1 MRYFGTTRAIEQRME
16 KASLEPCKTDRQGN
30 PTITV
35 NKYVRGFAIV
45 TLAISILILILIFMP
60 VSPVYMEDSVIM
72 LMLSLIAVFTIMFC
86 LRLLLF
92 KYTLSDDGL
101 VYRSFTKQKFG
112 YAELKEMSKINLTRI
127 ATKSHT
133 DELTLQIMGNIKIPY
148 WIFAGSDE
156 FVQKLE
162 KKIGVKFKRQEES
175 SADKLKTFL
184 RVFIPLII
192 LGVILYFART
202 Y

>member
-30 PTITV
+30 PTIAV
-35 NKYVRGFAIV
+35 NKYVRGFAIAV
-45 TLAISILILILIFMP
+45 IVVSMLILILIFMP
-60 VSPVYMEDSVIM
+60 GYMEDSLIM
-72 LMLSLIAVFTIMFC
+72 LVLSIIAVFTIMFC

-112 YAELKEMSKINLTRI
+112 YAEIKEMSKISLTRI
-127 ATKSHT
+127 STKSHT

-162 KKIGVKFKRQEES
+162 KKIGVKFKQQEES
-175 SADKLKTFL
+175 SADKLKQFL